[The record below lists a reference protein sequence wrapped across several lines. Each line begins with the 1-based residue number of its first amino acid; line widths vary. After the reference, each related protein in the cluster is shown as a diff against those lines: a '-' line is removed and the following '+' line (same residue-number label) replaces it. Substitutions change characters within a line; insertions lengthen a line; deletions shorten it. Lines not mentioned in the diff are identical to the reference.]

1 MLGLGLLL
9 LMGELAPERRLVLLL
24 DCPCGKLLESL
35 CHHIHITPFEEYD
48 VARRLF
54 RSVLLERIVNPVFVG
69 GALEGLDIS
78 VGHFNVADG
87 GILSH
92 EMLDGLLAPVGLR
105 LRGGFLS
112 LLNFLH
118 ELLES
123 FVQHLSS
130 DFAALDG
137 DSNNFGIYFI
147 LHGNLLSKNRESSST
162 LRWYSPIKNDCHV

>member
-1 MLGLGLLL
+1 M
-9 LMGELAPERRLVLLL
+9 
-24 DCPCGKLLESL
+24 S
-35 CHHIHITPFEEYD
+35 FW
-48 VARRLF
+48 RLF

-92 EMLDGLLAPVGLR
+92 EMLYGLLAPVGLG

-123 FVQHLSS
+123 FVQNLSS

-137 DSNNFGIYFI
+137 DSNNFGIFI
-147 LHGNLLSKNRESSST
+147 AENRTVSQKVLIFLCNRKIE
-162 LRWYSPIKNDCHV
+162 KVA